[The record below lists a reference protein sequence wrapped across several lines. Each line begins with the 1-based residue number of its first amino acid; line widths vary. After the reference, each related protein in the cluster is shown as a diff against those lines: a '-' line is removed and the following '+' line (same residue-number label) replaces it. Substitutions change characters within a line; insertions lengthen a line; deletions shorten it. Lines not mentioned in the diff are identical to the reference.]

1 MRVRLKI
8 DFIVQVRDKDIGTG
22 IISYGFK
29 EKTIKA
35 NTEFEV
41 VSYQPFLSISNSCD
55 RIMGSG
61 VIIKNKDLN
70 LDFVVSL
77 EEFNTLFEEVK

>member
-1 MRVRLKI
+1 MKVRLKM
-8 DFIVQVRDKDIGTG
+8 DFIVQIRDKNIGTE

-35 NTEFEV
+35 NTEFDV
-41 VSYQPFLSISNSCD
+41 VSYQPFMSLCNSCD

-61 VIIKNKDLN
+61 VIIKNNDLD
-70 LDFVVSL
+70 LVVSL